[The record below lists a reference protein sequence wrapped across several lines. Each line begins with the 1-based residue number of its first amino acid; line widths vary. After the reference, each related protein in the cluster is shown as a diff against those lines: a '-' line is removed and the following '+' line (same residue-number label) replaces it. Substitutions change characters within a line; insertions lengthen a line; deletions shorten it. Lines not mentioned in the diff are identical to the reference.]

1 MHVRRH
7 SPAHAAG
14 RRSPAHAAARLG
26 RSRRSKILA
35 LVTGTVLAASAA
47 YAATSWVVGL
57 NGGSSGEGESATV
70 SNLTITAVA
79 SPPAT
84 NLLYPGGT
92 GDVVVTISNPNPFPV
107 TISDVQLPDDTT
119 YATGY
124 TSSDLTST
132 QSGCLATTPSDVVWN
147 YATGSSGSSHPLTT
161 PLTVA
166 AVDQADNP
174 LVVTFTND
182 AAMTVDAPAACVNTF
197 FSMPP
202 LTGVTATGGAGAA
215 TTSPAT
221 DSWTS

>member
-1 MHVRRH
+1 MSMHRH
-7 SPAHAAG
+7 FPAHASG
-14 RRSPAHAAARLG
+14 RRSPAHAAARPE
-26 RSRRSKILA
+26 RSRGTKIMA
-35 LVTGTVLAASAA
+35 IVAGTLLAATAA

-57 NGGSSGEGESATV
+57 NGGSSGEGQSATV

-79 SPPAT
+79 SPPAG
-84 NLLYPGGT
+84 NLLFPGGT

-107 TISDVQLPDDTT
+107 TVTDVQLPDDTT
-119 YATGY
+119 DATGY
-124 TSSDLTST
+124 TSSDLTTT
-132 QSGCLATTPSDVVWN
+132 QSGCLASTPSDVTWN
-147 YATGSSGSSHPLTT
+147 YATGSSGSSHALTA

-166 AVDQADNP
+166 AVGQANNP

-182 AAMTVDAPAACVNTF
+182 AAMAVAAPAACVNTY

-202 LTGVTATGGAGAA
+202 LTGVTATGGSGAA